1 MNHCEISSGL
11 RKTISAQQ
19 NVEGLHAWDK
29 KGTSRKDAQKD
40 RPARPQRVKD
50 RGVPSG
56 YVEGL
61 NDARTKL
68 ADFFSVLLVRHFVV
82 IQPNMVSEFMD
93 YRVAHLLNN
102 FRFGSAET

>member
-1 MNHCEISSGL
+1 MRAMLARANFEVRMHATTGEQSSRML
-11 RKTISAQQ
+11 KTFVQQ
-19 NVEGLHAWDK
+19 GRRRVETG
-29 KGTSRKDAQKD
+29 
-40 RPARPQRVKD
+40 
-50 RGVPSG
+50 GVPSG

-93 YRVAHLLNN
+93 HRVAHLLND
-102 FRFGSAET
+102 FRFGSAEP